1 MLSRSLALWHR
12 WRARLRAALWR
23 AQLGRAAL
31 GAGVGVAAGARV
43 LLRGGGRLVIGAG
56 TQIDRDAQLQV
67 LAGRLEIGPG
77 GHVGPGAI
85 LVARHSIVI
94 GRDVLIAEYVTLRDQ
109 DHRFGLDPP
118 TARNG
123 FVTAPIRL
131 GDNVWLGAKV
141 TVLKGVT
148 IGNNVIVGANSVV
161 SRDLPDNV
169 VAVGAPARVIRRLA
183 APEPRR

>member
-1 MLSRSLALWHR
+1 MMARIVSH
-12 WRARLRAALWR
+12 WRRLQTGWRAALWR
-23 AQLGRAAL
+23 ARLGRAAI
-31 GAGVGVAAGARV
+31 GAGVGVAAGAELRV
-43 LLRGGGRLVIGAG
+43 LGGGRLVIGAG
-56 TQIDRDAQLQV
+56 TQIDRHALLRV
-67 LAGRLEIGPG
+67 LEGRLEIGPG
-77 GHVGPGAI
+77 GHVGRGAV
-85 LVARHSIVI
+85 LVAREAIVI
-94 GRDVLIAEYVTLRDQ
+94 GRDVLIAEHVTLRDQ
-109 DHRFGLDPP
+109 DHRFGMDPP
-118 TARNG
+118 TARSG
-123 FVTAPIRL
+123 FLTAPIRL